1 MSVTLKGYS
10 SLKISGINLTS
21 VQKNIKID
29 VLNKVFDKMVFSPV
43 KTMLQAADNYLIR
56 QIAMSILL

>member
-21 VQKNIKID
+21 VQRKKKME
-29 VLNKVFDKMVFSPV
+29 VLNKVFDKMVLLRV
-43 KTMLQAADNYLIR
+43 KTM
-56 QIAMSILL
+56 